1 MHMQLLDEKVIG
13 ESYWWSGGSDS
24 GREGQWYWEH
34 SLTPVDDFAWDA
46 GYPRVLTSN
55 NYLCFLEYP

>member
-1 MHMQLLDEKVIG
+1 MHMQLLDEEVIG